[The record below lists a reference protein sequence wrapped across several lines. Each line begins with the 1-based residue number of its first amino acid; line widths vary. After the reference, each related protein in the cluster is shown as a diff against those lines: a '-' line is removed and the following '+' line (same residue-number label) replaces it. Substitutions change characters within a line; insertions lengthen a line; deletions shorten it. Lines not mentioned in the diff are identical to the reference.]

1 MKVDRNK
8 QDVNVNSMVVDDM
21 SKYLASQFKKHFI
34 SSFLYICFI
43 YYFVE
48 FGESLKIY
56 IDCLWY
62 W

>member
-1 MKVDRNK
+1 MNYIE
-8 QDVNVNSMVVDDM
+8 NYDM
-21 SKYLASQFKKHFI
+21 IELGNLSYKFKISYFI

-43 YYFVE
+43 YDFVE
-48 FGESLKIY
+48 LGESLKIY